1 MTAGTRIFMGN
12 HIWLAKRGD
21 EQSAA
26 GRQAAQQDSGSER
39 ANRDMHL
46 PWAGYGQVRYRCRE
60 RQDRYRQTQRTA
72 AHTAMSEWVWS
83 GTARGPRSLTI
94 EAEMRIV

>member
-39 ANRDMHL
+39 ANRNMH
-46 PWAGYGQVRYRCRE
+46 ASASRE
-60 RQDRYRQTQRTA
+60 DDNDDDDDDTSVELS
-72 AHTAMSEWVWS
+72 H
-83 GTARGPRSLTI
+83 
-94 EAEMRIV
+94 

>member
-46 PWAGYGQVRYRCRE
+46 PWAGYGQSDRRE
-60 RQDRYRQTQRTA
+60 YSREDDDEDDDDDTSVELS
-72 AHTAMSEWVWS
+72 H
-83 GTARGPRSLTI
+83 
-94 EAEMRIV
+94 